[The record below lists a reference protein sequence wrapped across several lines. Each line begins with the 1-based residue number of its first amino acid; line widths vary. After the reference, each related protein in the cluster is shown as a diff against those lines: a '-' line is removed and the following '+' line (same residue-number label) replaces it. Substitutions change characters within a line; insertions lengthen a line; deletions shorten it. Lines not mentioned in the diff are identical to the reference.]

1 MKTALN
7 RSKADS
13 GLRPADIEVR
23 DTGTE
28 RGRGVF
34 ALRSFKKGELVEVAP
49 VLVLKTDFEDL
60 PQLLRTY
67 VFDWET
73 LTGITQSHAVA
84 LGFGSMYNHSNP
96 SNLVYKADGRE
107 GVMRYFAA
115 RAIRAGT
122 ELTINYNAMGGSPVC
137 EDNNWFD
144 RHDIRIIES

>member
-1 MKTALN
+1 MKAS
-7 RSKADS
+7 RSSQQVAAE
-13 GLRPADIEVR
+13 LRPADIEIR
-23 DTGTE
+23 DTGTA

-34 ALRSFKKGELVEVAP
+34 ALRPFKKGELVEVAP
-49 VLVLKTDFEDL
+49 VLVLKTEFDEL

-73 LTGITQSHAVA
+73 LTGISNAHAVA

-96 SNLVYKADGRE
+96 ANLIYQADGRE

-115 RAIRAGT
+115 RAIRAGA
-122 ELTINYNAMGGSPVC
+122 ELTINYNAKGGSPVS